1 MPESPIP
8 ASPFL
13 AITMLILGLAGCG
26 SEFVTAPAEAGTCAE
41 LVESGRAVAEN
52 VLERLSGQTLEELEA
67 ANPGDPFAAVDH
79 LLRTA
84 EFEDQAE
91 VLGCQPEELQLQA
104 CEIYGGLAYRARG
117 QVARNFLDPY
127 LQSCD

>member
-1 MPESPIP
+1 MTKAALKSTLVWSLVEEGEISIAVFSAVSP
-8 ASPFL
+8 
-13 AITMLILGLAGCG
+13 
-26 SEFVTAPAEAGTCAE
+26 
-41 LVESGRAVAEN
+41 ESGRAVAEN